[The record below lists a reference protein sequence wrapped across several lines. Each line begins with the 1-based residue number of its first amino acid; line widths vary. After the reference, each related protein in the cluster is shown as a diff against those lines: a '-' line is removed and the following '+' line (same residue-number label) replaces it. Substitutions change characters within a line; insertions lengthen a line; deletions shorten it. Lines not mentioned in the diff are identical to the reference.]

1 MGNSWVLRADLSF
14 QSGALRQRRAE
25 EGHFLHIKH
34 AALPTAR
41 ICVNK
46 SILID
51 GEKREERKREG
62 EKHSQTVEE
71 IKGSTLG
78 SRRCYKT

>member
-14 QSGALRQRRAE
+14 QSEALRQRRAE

-51 GEKREERKREG
+51 GEKKRGKEKGRG
-62 EKHSQTVEE
+62 ETFSNC
-71 IKGSTLG
+71 
-78 SRRCYKT
+78 RRNQGIHPWQQAML